1 VVSPS
6 SPDAALSIDRGADR
20 AARLSRFFA
29 PRGIAVVGASEG
41 SAWSRYTLDNLR
53 AAGYPHAVFAVNR
66 RGEAVDGVPAVRSL
80 SAIGA
85 NVDLAYILTGP
96 GPVADILDEAAQ
108 CGIRN
113 AVVIAAGYSEAGADG
128 RDRERDLV
136 ARAAANDQIFL
147 GPNNLGFINTRDAT
161 AAWSGAMPL
170 PQRPGRIGLL
180 SQSGALGIQLVQYL
194 HRRDLTMSHLIT
206 LGNEAMLTLTDG
218 MEYLLANDGTN
229 VIAMYVESIRSPE
242 AFVRIAAQ
250 AVEVGKPIVIYKA
263 GRTVAGAKVT
273 AAHTGSLAGDDRVIG
288 AIFEQYGVIR
298 VDSFEDLVTTSA
310 LLSEHGKLPG
320 PRIGFVTASGAACGY
335 VADIAAEHGLEIPDF
350 SADTAE
356 ILRASVLPPFATAQ
370 NPLDVTGQIVAE
382 PGLLDICEKVVAEDP
397 NIDMLMVIDEVPSDA
412 RAAAVTWSSGPT
424 RRERQHRLSI
434 PVISV
439 EFLPSDRTDFARDY
453 NAFHRAP
460 PLIDSLSRT
469 IPALGK
475 AVWWSQRVDAILTA
489 RGAIQEPTGPD
500 EFGIR
505 LDSSGAG
512 GRWSEFRAANLL
524 RRAGLPVVPQQIVR
538 TSDEA
543 ASVSAAIGYPVAMK
557 IVSGD
562 IPHKTD
568 IGAVVL
574 DVRSGD
580 EASGAFSEI
589 MSAVLASAP
598 DAELEGVAVSPM
610 RAPGVDLLVGVVRDG
625 SWGPMLVVALGGI
638 WVEILKDSAMR
649 RLPVTPTEVR
659 TMLAE
664 LKAFPLL
671 LGARGSEPV
680 ELDALA
686 SVISRIGDV
695 AIALGDRLTEL
706 EINPLRARGQNVE
719 VLDSLV
725 RWTEVGEQAP
735 GR

>member
-1 VVSPS
+1 
-6 SPDAALSIDRGADR
+6 
-20 AARLSRFFA
+20 
-29 PRGIAVVGASEG
+29 VGASEG

-66 RGEAVDGVPAVRSL
+66 RGEAVDGVPAVSSL
-80 SAIGA
+80 SEIEAS
-85 NVDLAYILTGP
+85 VDLAYILTGP

-128 RDRERDLV
+128 RDHECDLV

-147 GPNNLGFINTRDAT
+147 GPNNLGFINTRAAT

-242 AFVRIAAQ
+242 AFVRIAAK

-263 GRTVAGAKVT
+263 GRTAAGAKVT

-350 SADTAE
+350 SADTVGT
-356 ILRASVLPPFATAQ
+356 LRTSVLPPFATAQ
-370 NPLDVTGQIVAE
+370 NPLDVTGQIVAQ

-397 NIDMLMVIDEVPSDA
+397 NIDMLMVIDEVPSDS
-412 RAAAVTWSSGPT
+412 RAAEVTWSSGPT
-424 RRERQHRLSI
+424 RRERQHRLST

-439 EFLPSDRTDFARDY
+439 EFLPSDRTDFGRDY
-453 NAFHRAP
+453 NALHRAP

-475 AVWWSQRVDAILTA
+475 AVWWSQRVEAILSA

-500 EFGIR
+500 ELGIR
-505 LDSSGAG
+505 LDTSEAG
-512 GRWSEFRAANLL
+512 GTWSEFRAAHLL

-543 ASVSAAIGYPVAMK
+543 ASASAAIGYPVAMK

-574 DVRSGD
+574 DVRSAD
-580 EASGAFSEI
+580 EASAAFSEI
-589 MSAVLASAP
+589 MSAVVASAP
-598 DAELEGVAVSPM
+598 DAELDGVVVSPM
-610 RAPGVDLLVGVVRDG
+610 RAPGVDLLVGVVRDA

-649 RLPVTPTEVR
+649 RLPVAPTEVR

-695 AIALGDRLTEL
+695 AVALGDRLAEL

-725 RWTEVGEQAP
+725 RWTEVAEQAP